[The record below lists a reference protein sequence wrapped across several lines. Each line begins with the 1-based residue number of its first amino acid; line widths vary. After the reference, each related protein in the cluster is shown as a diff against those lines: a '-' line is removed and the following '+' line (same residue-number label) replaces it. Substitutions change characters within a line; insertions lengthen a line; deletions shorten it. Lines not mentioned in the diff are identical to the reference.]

1 MVKKIRNIK
10 KAVDG
15 IPRNY
20 SKNGVVTATFATAT
34 IPINSK
40 DIDSV
45 YFNYVRPFIDKSP
58 LYIGSIDDLLPI
70 YESINKEIKL
80 ISTGKVKNVL
90 LVFRDIL
97 TVIVRAQQDYF
108 NFIRISNELEEIK
121 VNYRLSQ
128 QTVDDLTQ
136 KIILL
141 EQEDDERKLHGI
153 MEGKLGIKLKKL
165 RPLIYAQAILNL
177 DMAWY
182 KYLHN
187 YAKFDTALFIST
199 KNYVRS
205 LGTKEDAYNELIRLL
220 DEKYKTILE
229 DVDD

>member
-1 MVKKIRNIK
+1 MVKKITK

-15 IPRNY
+15 ILRNNT
-20 SKNGVVTATFATAT
+20 KTGVVTATFATAT
-34 IPINSK
+34 IPVNSK

-45 YFNYVRPFIDKSP
+45 YFNYVKPFIDKSP

-70 YESINKEIKL
+70 YESINKELKL
-80 ISTGKVKNVL
+80 ISNGKVKNVL
-90 LVFRDIL
+90 LVFRDML

-141 EQEDDERKLHGI
+141 EQDDDEKRVGI
-153 MEGKLGIKLKKL
+153 LQGTLGIKLKKI

-177 DMAWY
+177 DLAWY

-205 LGTKEDAYNELIRLL
+205 LGTKEEAYNELIRLL